1 MASTVAVPVAPTVSD
16 PERCEG
22 EEELRGIEAEEENN
36 QLTGPVAA
44 PSQNRLAK
52 LPLSRI
58 KALMK
63 ADPDVSLA
71 SQESVFIIA
80 KATELFVEMIAKDAL
95 VYAQQGKRKT
105 LQRKD
110 LDNAIETVDEFA
122 FLEGNGV
129 QMQRDVQCCMQYSQG
144 KVRTK
149 DVLRFEVQTEGPDC
163 SIKAI
168 ILYTKKAV
176 KCADPRDRKV
186 KRLLRKLLQRQ
197 RTKAHRIMWLYPHGN
212 LPVMSEAK

>member
-1 MASTVAVPVAPTVSD
+1 MAESVAVSVAPLGPTESD

-22 EEELRGIEAEEENN
+22 EEEVRVNEAGENN
-36 QLTGPVAA
+36 QQTGPVAGA
-44 PSQNRLAK
+44 PQNRLAK

-110 LDNAIETVDEFA
+110 LDNAIEAIDEFA
-122 FLEGNGV
+122 FLEGTL
-129 QMQRDVQCCMQYSQG
+129 D
-144 KVRTK
+144 
-149 DVLRFEVQTEGPDC
+149 
-163 SIKAI
+163 A
-168 ILYTKKAV
+168 
-176 KCADPRDRKV
+176 
-186 KRLLRKLLQRQ
+186 
-197 RTKAHRIMWLYPHGN
+197 
-212 LPVMSEAK
+212 